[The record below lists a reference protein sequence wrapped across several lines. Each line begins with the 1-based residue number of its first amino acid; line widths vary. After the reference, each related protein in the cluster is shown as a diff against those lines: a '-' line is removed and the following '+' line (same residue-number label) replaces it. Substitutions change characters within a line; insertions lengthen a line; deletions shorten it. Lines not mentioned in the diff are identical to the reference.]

1 MHMNAVRT
9 VRWIAL
15 SLVLAAAAAFW
26 TATPA
31 RAADDTYAAIAY
43 SPDTGHYGYAAGFS
57 SRAAAE
63 VEALSQ
69 CEGDDA
75 QVVVWGRNAY
85 VALAV
90 SDNGPY
96 GYAWGSTEAIA
107 RRIAIQNCRD
117 YGGENARIAVTVYSG
132 D

>member
-1 MHMNAVRT
+1 MNAVRT
-9 VRWIAL
+9 VRLIAL
-15 SLVLAAAAAFW
+15 SLVLAAAALW
-26 TATPA
+26 SATPA
-31 RAADDTYAAIAY
+31 RAADDAYAAIAY

-63 VEALSQ
+63 DEALNQ

-75 QVVVWGRNAY
+75 RVVVWGRNAY

-96 GYAWGSTEAIA
+96 GYAWGTTEAIA
-107 RRIAIQNCRD
+107 KRIATQKCRD
-117 YGGENARIAVTVYSG
+117 LGGENVRVAVSVYSG

>member
-1 MHMNAVRT
+1 MNAART
-9 VRWIAL
+9 VRLIAL
-15 SLVLAAAAAFW
+15 SLVLAAAAALW

-31 RAADDTYAAIAY
+31 HAADDTYAAIAY

-63 VEALSQ
+63 FEALNQ
-69 CEGDDA
+69 CEGADA
-75 QVVVWGRNAY
+75 QVVIWGRNAY

-90 SDNGPY
+90 GEDGSY
-96 GYAWGSTEAIA
+96 GYAWGSTETIA
-107 RRIAIQNCRD
+107 RRIALQKCRD
-117 YGGENARIAVTVYSG
+117 YGAGQPRIVVCVYSG